1 MKQQKT
7 TADLLIELNEYAG
20 TDKIVT
26 SYDMKAAI
34 EQMPKVTPVASQLS
48 RLDKY
53 TGGFLPGELI
63 AISGPRKAGKT
74 LFAQTLTVNF
84 AKQDV
89 MSLWFS
95 YELSSREFINR
106 FPGELPVF
114 VMPAKMK
121 ANSLEWL
128 RNRVLEGLV
137 KYGIKMVFI
146 DHLHY
151 LFDLAKMRNTSIEIG
166 QVIRTLKMLAVEL
179 NIVIFL
185 MCHMAKLDPYQEP
198 SDDNIRDSSF
208 VSQESDAGIMV
219 WRDVKT
225 DTESWLKIC
234 FHRRTGV
241 LEKKIKYLKV
251 DGLLREAA
259 IA

>member
-1 MKQQKT
+1 MRQQT
-7 TADLLIELNEYAG
+7 MADLLIELNEYAG
-20 TDKIVT
+20 TDRIVT
-26 SYDMKAAI
+26 SYDMKALI
-34 EQMPKVTPVASQLS
+34 DQQPKVAPVMSKLPQ
-48 RLDKY
+48 LDKY
-53 TGGFLPGELI
+53 TGGFLSGELI

-128 RNRVLEGLV
+128 RHRILEALT

-151 LFDLAKMRNTSIEIG
+151 LFDLARMRNTSIEIG
-166 QVIRTLKMLAVEL
+166 QVIRALKTMAIEM
-179 NIVIFL
+179 NITIFL
-185 MCHMAKLDPYQEP
+185 MCHMQKLSPYEEP
-198 SDDNIRDSSF
+198 SDENIRDSSF
-208 VSQESDAGIMV
+208 VSQESDAGIMI
-219 WRDVKT
+219 WRNVQSDN
-225 DTESWLKIC
+225 EAWLKVC

-259 IA
+259 IV

>member
-1 MKQQKT
+1 MRQQT

-20 TDKIVT
+20 ADRIVT
-26 SYDMKAAI
+26 SYDMKALI
-34 EQMPKVTPVASQLS
+34 DQQPKVAPVMS
-48 RLDKY
+48 RLPQLDRY
-53 TGGFLPGELI
+53 TGGFLSGELI

-74 LFAQTLTVNF
+74 LFAQTLTTNF

-128 RNRVLEGLV
+128 RQRILEGLV

-151 LFDLAKMRNTSIEIG
+151 LFDLAHMRNTSIEIG
-166 QVIRTLKMLAVEL
+166 QVIRTLKTMAIEM
-179 NIVIFL
+179 NITIFL
-185 MCHMAKLDPYQEP
+185 MCHMQKLSPYEEP
-198 SDDNIRDSSF
+198 SDENIRDSSF
-208 VSQESDAGIMV
+208 VSQESDAGIMI
-219 WRDVKT
+219 WRNVQSDN
-225 DTESWLKIC
+225 EAWLKVC

-241 LEKKIKYLKV
+241 LEKKIRYLKV
-251 DGLLREAA
+251 DGLLKEAA
-259 IA
+259 IV